1 LSVAL
6 EWTRVSGRGTVYSRT
21 LISDPVSAA
30 VTASGPMVVALIELA
45 EGPVM
50 MSNLIGPGAE
60 DIAIG
65 DDVKVTFQKV
75 SDEITLPVFERA

>member
-1 LSVAL
+1 
-6 EWTRVSGRGTVYSRT
+6 
-21 LISDPVSAA
+21 
-30 VTASGPMVVALIELA
+30 MVVALIELA